1 MFNIVFYMVGDIETY
16 RAVLRESDS
25 EEEQVFESY
34 NRQQVVYNTL
44 AYLDESNTDNLRFR
58 LSGRPFHSEDYIDI
72 LNFTH
77 EYGVSRTVLIR
88 ILVTLI
94 QFGEIPNSLLFD
106 TTVTKCGNSLV
117 VKITDQC
124 RLMALEPGDSIRV
137 KLERVNTIDS
147 GEEISRL
154 FSRKQTEDLRPYSMY
169 ADDEYREHFDRF
181 VKDYHI
187 VGSISLHGIQ
197 FDHTDLVIDHQS
209 AVKTEDGIVILIS
222 IPYNDEGR
230 EEYARAFADAHD
242 LQYDFV
248 NQYSWYHRG
257 DTQLIIFWPKGKDLR
272 ISHRGL
278 SWSRT
283 TMIRSQGIPSVTSS
297 RKALV

>member
-1 MFNIVFYMVGDIETY
+1 MVGDIETY
-16 RAVLRESDS
+16 RAVLVELDS
-25 EEEQVFESY
+25 EDEHVFESF
-34 NRQQVVYNTL
+34 NKMQVVYDML
-44 AYLDESNTDNLRFR
+44 AYLDESKTDRFEFR
-58 LSGRPFHSEDYIDI
+58 LSGRLYHSDDCIDI

-94 QFGEIPNSLLFD
+94 HFGEIPNSVLFD
-106 TTVTKCGNSLV
+106 TIVTKCGNSLV

-137 KLERVNTIDS
+137 KLERVNTLDS
-147 GEEISRL
+147 SEEVSRL
-154 FSRKQTEDLRPYSMY
+154 FSRKQTEDLHPYAMY
-169 ADDEYREHFDRF
+169 VDDEYREHFDRF

-187 VGSISLHGIQ
+187 VGSVSLYDID

-222 IPYNDEGR
+222 IPYNNEGR

-242 LQYDFV
+242 LQYDYL

-272 ISHRGL
+272 ITHRGRP
-278 SWSRT
+278 WTRRT
-283 TMIRSQGIPSVTSS
+283 TIRRRGTPSTMSS
-297 RKALV
+297 RKATV